1 MMGPLTKMMHAIV
14 QITRDVG
21 YIDGGWVE
29 MIVPNRLTRTSIRVI
44 SKAILAGMTSGGM
57 VKLIHEIATIM
68 RLGK

>member
-1 MMGPLTKMMHAIV
+1 MIGPLAKMMHAMV
-14 QITRDVG
+14 QTTRDVG

-29 MIVPNRLTRTSIRVI
+29 MMVPNRLTRTSIRVT